1 MSYLTIYKASA
12 GSGKTFTLAAKY
24 TAYLL
29 SGDDMAHTHLL
40 AVTFTNKATGEM
52 KERIL
57 RSLYTIAH
65 GTDPNDGF
73 LRLVREHL
81 TGHAAQMSLDDLRK
95 HAQKC
100 LSDLIHDYDH
110 FTVQTIDSFFQSLLA
125 NLAHELGLSANFR
138 VQIDDKE
145 VCARAVDNIMA
156 RISAE
161 HIDNTEDLKLRH
173 WVRDFI
179 RRRIS
184 SDKGWDITHE
194 LKEFA
199 KQLNSEAYISH
210 SEQLSAAMNDMEALR
225 QFEQSLHDEEEPLT
239 QAIKDKAQSIVDEI
253 LVSTGCMDFE
263 TAGDQFFKGCNPRN
277 CKPYLREILKG
288 DINKAAGRDI
298 QKFIG
303 KGGPIAE
310 HIQQLEELRASNACI
325 INSYVLARRNIN
337 ELRLLADIAR
347 EMDAINEEENHFMLG
362 DTPVLFDRLIGEDD
376 APFVMER
383 AGNRYEHIM
392 IDEFQDTSPI
402 QWNNFDKLLINN
414 TAQGKECLIVGD
426 VKQGIYRFRG
436 GDWRKLTELA
446 NANPSTT
453 HPLNTNYRS
462 AENVIGFNNAVFMQ
476 MPHTIGVSW
485 PNDARQEVNKQRGGY
500 VRVRYNEP
508 ELYEDVASQI
518 RLLIKEQDLKPR
530 QIAILLRNNHDANEL
545 IEHFRLQ
552 HPDLRLISS
561 EAFFLRSSRAVQRLM
576 AALRYLRDMG
586 HKAKD
591 KDSIS
596 QAYLE
601 REEPLPEKFV
611 EQRVQLA
618 RRPLYELC
626 ETIIDMFHLTECDD
640 ETSSNNETPFLF
652 YFLDQVLEYLEEH
665 PSHLGDFISYWD
677 DVLSGKSIPGGE
689 PDAIRILTIHKSKG
703 LAFHTV
709 LIPFFDWK
717 MDKYRP
723 GDILWCETEQKPFSH
738 LPILPIYPSKTMA
751 NSIFSKEYEADRE
764 AQHIENLNLVYVA
777 FTRAE
782 HNLLVWST
790 SKLAMQKP
798 SIPDSLSVGDQLHR
812 TLTDLGR
819 LNSIA
824 LNTERDDNCETYTYG
839 TPQPV
844 PTEHGEHKHESCV
857 NPFTFD
863 AIDETVCFTP
873 GQREFRFRQS
883 SKAREFF
890 TPLTDAEEG
899 YRHDG
904 TLLHDIMSRIHTTD
918 DITPA
923 LQWAQREGLAT
934 AEWVERHRGFI
945 TSRVTSPKSRDWFSS
960 RWQVYNEQAII
971 CPHPTRPMLTT
982 RRPDRVITDG
992 ERTLVIDFKFA
1003 RHNADHYLQVEQ
1015 YCQLLR
1021 EMGHQHVEGYLWYVY
1036 NNEIVEVV
1044 SNNI

>member
-65 GTDPNDGF
+65 GTDPKDGF

-263 TAGDQFFKGCNPRN
+263 IAGDQFFKGCNPRN

-362 DTPVLFDRLIGEDD
+362 NTPVLFDRLIGDTD

-383 AGNRYEHIM
+383 AGNRFEHIM

-402 QWNNFDKLLINN
+402 QWRNFEKLLINN
-414 TAQGKECLIVGD
+414 IAQGQESLIVGD

-436 GDWRKLTELA
+436 GDWRKLTELSV
-446 NANPSTT
+446 NNPKST
-453 HPLNTNYRS
+453 HNLDTNYRS
-462 AENVIGFNNAVFMQ
+462 AEQVIGFNNAIFAQ
-476 MPHTIGVSW
+476 MPQTMQVPW
-485 PNDARQEVNKQRGGY
+485 PDDAKQQTNSQRGGY
-500 VRVRYNEP
+500 VRVRYNDED
-508 ELYEDVASQI
+508 LLEDVASQI
-518 RLLIKEQDLKPR
+518 RMLRDEQGLSLS
-530 QIAILLRNNHDANEL
+530 QIAILIRNNHDADEL
-545 IEHFRLQ
+545 IDHFRL
-552 HPDLRLISS
+552 HHNDLRLISS
-561 EAFFLRSSRAVQRLM
+561 ESFYLRSSRAVQRLM
-576 AALRYLRDMG
+576 AALRYLRDVG
-586 HKAKD
+586 HKAEEKD
-591 KDSIS
+591 LIS
-596 QAYLE
+596 QTYLE
-601 REEPLPEKFV
+601 QESPLPEAFV

-626 ETIIDMFHLTECDD
+626 ETIIEMFQLTQCED
-640 ETSSNNETPFLF
+640 ETPFLF
-652 YFLDQVLEYLEEH
+652 YFLDQVLEYLEEN
-665 PSHLGDFISYWD
+665 PSNLHDFVAYWD
-677 DVLSGKSIPGGE
+677 EALSGKSIPGGE
-689 PDAIRILTIHKSKG
+689 SDAIRIITIHKSKG

-709 LIPFFDWK
+709 LMPFFDWRTI
-717 MDKYRP
+717 KYRP
-723 GDILWCETEQKPFSH
+723 DNILWCDCKEAPLDY
-738 LPILPIYPSKTMA
+738 LPILPIHPQAEMG
-751 NSIFSKEYEADRE
+751 NSVFADEYNEDRE
-764 AQHIENLNLVYVA
+764 AQQIENLNLVYVA

-782 HNLLVWST
+782 HNLLVWASCNQAKEKPSKST
-790 SKLAMQKP
+790 SKKDSAPTVGEVLYGTLQAVCSSE
-798 SIPDSLSVGDQLHR
+798 SIPLSCERENDC
-812 TLTDLGR
+812 LTY
-819 LNSIA
+819 S
-824 LNTERDDNCETYTYG
+824 YG
-839 TPQPV
+839 SPHLEAVTKQ
-844 PTEHGEHKHESCV
+844 EQGSKEST
-857 NPFTFD
+857 NPF
-863 AIDETVCFTP
+863 AYVASDETVRFTP
-873 GQREFRFRQS
+873 CQRSFRFRQS

-890 TPLTDAEEG
+890 APLSDAEEG

-904 TLLHDIMSRIHTTD
+904 TLLHDIMSHILTTD
-918 DITPA
+918 DITAA

-945 TSRVTSPKSRDWFSS
+945 TSRVTSPRTRDWFSS

-992 ERTLVIDFKFA
+992 ERTVVIDFKFA
-1003 RHNADHYLQVEQ
+1003 RHNADHYLQVQQ

-1021 EMGHQHVEGYLWYVY
+1021 EMGHKQVEGYLWYVY